1 MHDCARG
8 FFFFF
13 FNAWLNIC
21 VYDLVNFFFFKPNFS
36 AIPAPT
42 NLQFSQV
49 TPTGLT
55 LSWYAPNVQLTG
67 YRVRVNPKD
76 KTGPMKEIE
85 LPPGMTATTVT
96 GLMVS
101 NGWKLLLGSMFLFFN
116 GFA

>member
-1 MHDCARG
+1 MWFMHVPLLS

-13 FNAWLNIC
+13 FF
-21 VYDLVNFFFFKPNFS
+21 YDTLLIIWYVFP

-67 YRVRVNPKD
+67 YRVRVNPKE
-76 KTGPMKEIE
+76 KTGPMKEID
-85 LPPGMTATTVT
+85 LPASTTVTSIT
-96 GLMVS
+96 GLMVRIC
-101 NGWKLLLGSMFLFFN
+101 
-116 GFA
+116 